1 MTAGVCIAQKFEAI
15 TGRPTMFYSSVMGN
29 YGGVG
34 WLSLYDDLAA
44 FETASSKIASDE
56 SWLSYLDSLSLPRR
70 GCRGNPNGDPRE
82 DPLAFGSA

>member
-56 SWLSYLDSLSLPRR
+56 SWLSYLDSLS
-70 GCRGNPNGDPRE
+70 CHAE
-82 DPLAFGSA
+82 DVAATQTVIHVKIP